1 MHFFENAFWIDL
13 QHDFASSYLH
23 ASTSPPWIPHLSMH
37 QNRKTDTTSI
47 RRVPIL
53 MKLMNY
59 RFFHLHTKKLCPR
72 ISRMP
77 RPLNASLNS
86 RSVYVYLYVSASD
99 LWYLHEPSHHIRHSF
114 LSSVPHSLSFIIM
127 LPATDSCWTPNP
139 PISLSPLDA
148 SGAGRRSIVGARR
161 LLFQSRYFLYIFPP
175 DSICCFRL

>member
-1 MHFFENAFWIDL
+1 
-13 QHDFASSYLH
+13 
-23 ASTSPPWIPHLSMH
+23 
-37 QNRKTDTTSI
+37 
-47 RRVPIL
+47 

-86 RSVYVYLYVSASD
+86 RSVYVYLYVSVSD
-99 LWYLHEPSHHIRHSF
+99 LWYVHELSHHIRHSL
-114 LSSVPHSLSFIIM
+114 LSSVPHSLSFIIIM
-127 LPATDSCWTPNP
+127 LPATDSCEPPTP

-161 LLFQSRYFLYIFPP
+161 LLFQSGYFLYIFPP
-175 DSICCFRL
+175 DAICCFRLYCGHMQGTLKSGKSEKWAWVILTVPYLTLEIFQFRKKRVFF